1 MKNKYSLVRVRA
13 SRRRFIPGILATA
26 IAMALAMKP
35 AQAASG
41 SWNVD
46 AAGNWSTAAS
56 WNPAVVP
63 GTAEGDVINLQF
75 DLTAARTVTINSVS
89 VTAGDLNIGDATA
102 PAFGYTLARTGT
114 LVLNLN
120 NTGTTAANIDFTAD
134 AANTISAPITLV
146 DNGIIRSNVASSQTL
161 SGIISGASK
170 TLTFNNDTNGTAN
183 AAGTNLGQFTL
194 SGANT
199 YTGGTSISDVRV
211 ATGVAA
217 GFGTGAISVTGA
229 GQVFL
234 TADVTIANAIT
245 LNSTNWNESSGT
257 FGALRLDNGT
267 VSGAITLA
275 RNTSIGSNNSNRNT
289 ISGAIAGAANLTKL
303 QGGLIV
309 LTGNNTYTGMTI
321 VNNGVLRLGAVN
333 AINGSYAVVVEN
345 PANNAASDT
354 NALQLSGGFSYG
366 AGKTLTLRNNATA
379 NIANARVA
387 LENQAGNNTWAGNII
402 IDGGAN
408 QAITSS
414 AGVLTIDGN
423 ISQSAI
429 PSTQLFIRGGAT
441 GIINGTFNLGTATL
455 AKTDTG
461 TWTINSG
468 GNVQGNVILGNG
480 TLVLNNNNAV
490 LPTAALTLGE
500 GNGNVTRVTINA
512 GFSQGFASIV
522 NAPTTTGAQI
532 IDGAGTLDVGAAGI
546 NVTVTDSAVAN
557 DLTISSL
564 IGGAGNLT
572 KLGAGNLVLNST
584 STAPVVAVA
593 GTVSGTGTLASL
605 NMATGTTLSPGTA
618 STAGTLTVGN
628 LTLADGTLTMNLGSL
643 GNDLIQVTGSATQ
656 SGSTAIAV
664 VPNGTLNTASTFYPV
679 IAYTGTTPG
688 TAGFTITGLPPR
700 ALASVTDSG
709 TAIGITAT
717 NDRVVWTGNTTSTWA
732 VSPDVNWELESTPA
746 TDVDFMSLDSVVF
759 NNVGLAWKEVA
770 LGGTVDPS
778 AVEFAHTSDTYT
790 MSAST
795 LSGAPGMPLKISG
808 AGGTTVFTMPATFT
822 GPTTISAGTLEIDH
836 DGGSL
841 TGTSGVDIAAGGV
854 FRLTDDDGDIAFN
867 RVLSGAGAV
876 VINPITSSGAAAASR
891 NVTLSGVSPS
901 YTGQITLASPANA
914 GSARLQAGPTVVGG
928 ASIVVQNE
936 NQFYAT
942 SNVSYSNNITITG
955 DGYNDALGSIGAL
968 RMDGGVTWNGTTTVT
983 GTAGNSAGTAYDARI
998 ASNGGTNT
1006 IAGSIS
1012 GGDVNFWVYNNTQA
1026 FIRLTAANSYG
1037 DTIIGGADNTVASGV
1052 NSVTLGNGE
1061 AAPTNTT
1068 ATLGTGDIYLVAGNN
1083 AAPRQAIL
1091 RINRADG
1098 YTLGT
1103 GQDIFGVATASA
1115 QLVNGAQLLIDT
1127 TGTGFTVGANTI
1139 DLADGTSGGQ
1149 IRVAQLSNN
1158 SVMNIGT
1165 GSTIDTGFLRVG
1177 ENTGLSGT
1185 INQTAGSVNALIDI
1199 RVGHFT
1205 TNLST
1210 YNFSGGT
1217 ITLPTTPASE
1227 PSAAA
1232 EVSGALYVGV
1242 DGTGIF
1248 NQTNGTLNAAG
1259 IVLDNRGDTA
1269 GNDQFNL
1276 SGGTVELRNS
1286 YGIVGRNISA
1296 TVALNGG
1303 TIKNVGTGVD
1313 VAINATTITTSGSTT
1328 LDTNGA
1334 TNKFSLMS
1342 SITGSGTLTSSGGG
1356 VIELEPDI
1364 NTTKTSVST
1373 GTGTQS
1379 ISAILAGTSA
1389 VTKLGTGT
1397 TILSAANTYSGAT
1410 TVSAGNLG
1418 ITGSLANSDVTVAT
1432 AATISGEGSVKSLT
1446 FGTGS
1451 TTLVAD
1457 GLTTGALTS
1466 TGTLTVNGI
1475 VSVDLAAVPSG
1486 AVTVLTH
1493 GGTSAASANFT
1504 LTNPT
1509 NYRNTTFVVG
1519 TNDVTI
1525 DVNKKTLAWDGTTAT
1540 WEIAGTQNDWN
1551 GGANDNYFDGDD
1563 VVFDGTYVTA
1573 DQAIT
1578 LGVNVE
1584 PSSVT
1589 VGGNDWAYSIT
1600 GTGGILGSTKLVK
1613 NGTNTLTLGGANN
1626 FTGGIALNA
1635 GRLEV
1640 ATAATQALGGTGSIK
1655 ILADAQLDLNGVNL
1669 DVTRSYSL
1677 DIAGDG
1683 TDGSGAIRNDTAV
1696 INQNSRI
1703 INLVLSDDASVGAYG
1718 GTLPNGNRFDMA
1730 LGGTITGNG
1739 HTLTKLG
1746 DALIGLRGPATD
1758 ISFDVNAGTLRAEDS
1773 DLAFGSTGVFVNGGA
1788 TIDTWGNRTLAVPVT
1803 FADGARLT
1811 SSSGT
1816 ANWNGVMTL
1825 EGAVNMGGDANA
1837 IINQAFA
1844 ETGTGLFTKSGLGTL
1859 VLPVANTF
1867 DRKFNVTGTGIL
1879 RIAADSS
1886 LGVAPSTPSADAI
1899 TLQQGGRIQ
1908 GGNGTVGVDLTID
1921 PNRGVTLAGGDGGF
1935 HAWTGFTI
1943 NYAGLI
1949 TGSGN
1954 LAKTDSG
1961 VFNYTGTS
1969 NHTGTTIANG
1979 GTFNLNAATI
1989 SSTSAVR
1996 GLTGTLNVNAGSTVT
2011 TTRLITADGDGAK
2024 SIVNLNGGTVNVT
2037 GAINT
2042 DDTAASLLIGHW
2054 GANGASSVFNISGGT
2069 LNAVGAEMKMGWD
2082 TSIASVTQTGGT
2094 VNILG
2099 VDFANGRNNNASY
2112 NLIGGELNLG
2122 ASGIQGNAAKQLNVG
2137 GATIGAFADWT
2148 SSQATTLTGVN
2159 GNLTVNTLDS
2169 VDDTTA
2175 RTVTWAGAMSGV
2187 GGLVKTG
2194 AGTLNLNALNSYT
2207 GNTVVNEGTLSLN
2220 VAGGA
2225 TGTIRGSLTANTG
2238 TLVRFNAGDVTG
2250 YDATTRLHTI
2260 NLVGAEMNIAVITN
2274 QTLGRAAINMTGAS
2288 ITGIAGSNLDFFNGD
2303 GTTNSRVN
2311 SLASATTSTISG
2323 TQLSIRQTGGVTFN
2337 VEDGTTSSGV
2347 DLQVSS
2353 VIAINGLFLN
2363 QPLIKAGAGTLELA
2377 GVNTYN
2383 SNTLVN
2389 DGTLILADNGR
2400 LTFTVTDAANN
2411 SISGA
2416 GAAELNGDFAIN
2428 TAATTVAI
2436 GSWVLENVTS
2446 LTGAYGSS
2454 FQVVNP
2460 DGSPWTDAGANK
2472 WTRVDGAK
2480 LWTFDETTGALTVGP
2495 NDPFVDWATSY
2506 GLTGG
2511 DAAKGADPDGDGE
2524 ANLLEFATNSN
2535 PTSGSSR
2542 SRVYGKMHGIGA
2554 DNVLTYTVAVRT
2566 AATFAAAG
2574 SKQEATKDSVKYSI
2588 EASDDLSTWS
2598 SVVVTEVTG
2607 GDATAVRAA
2616 ITPALPTL
2624 DSGWEWRTFRTDDG
2638 AAIDAKDFIR
2648 LQVSTT
2654 P

>member
-217 GFGTGAISVTGA
+217 GFGTGAIGVTGA
-229 GQVFL
+229 GQVYL

-257 FGALRLDNGT
+257 FGALRLDNGA
-267 VSGAITLA
+267 VSGAITMA
-275 RNTSIGSNNSNRNT
+275 RNTSIGSNNNNRNT

-321 VNNGVLRLGAVN
+321 VNNGILRLGAVN

-387 LENQAGNNTWAGNII
+387 LENQAGNNAWAGNII

-423 ISQSAI
+423 ISQSAN

-512 GFSQGFASIV
+512 GFSQGFASIA

-546 NVTVTDSAVAN
+546 NVTVTDTTAAE

-584 STAPVVAVA
+584 SAAPVVALA
-593 GTVSGTGTLASL
+593 GSISGTGTLASL
-605 NMATGTTLSPGTA
+605 DMATGTILSPGTA
-618 STAGTLTVGN
+618 TTAGALTVGD
-628 LTLADGTLTMNLGSL
+628 LTLTDGTLAMSLGSL
-643 GNDLIQVTGSATQ
+643 GNDLIQVTGSVTQ
-656 SGSTAIAV
+656 SGSTAISV

-700 ALASVTDSG
+700 ALATVTDSG

-717 NDRVVWTGNTTSTWA
+717 NDRVVWTGFTSSTWS
-732 VSPDVNWELESTPA
+732 VSPDINWELESTPA
-746 TDVDFMSLDSVVF
+746 TDVDYVSLDSVVF
-759 NNVGLAWKEVA
+759 NNAGLEYKDVA
-770 LGGTVDPS
+770 LSGTVDPS

-790 MSAST
+790 MTGST

-808 AGGTTVFTMPATFT
+808 AGGTTVFAMPATFT
-822 GPTTISAGTLEIDH
+822 GPTSISAGTLEIDY

-841 TGTSGVDIAAGGV
+841 TGTSGVGIAAGGV
-854 FRLTDDDGDIAFN
+854 LRLTDDDGDIAFN
-867 RVLSGAGAV
+867 RVLSGAGDV

-914 GSARLQAGPTVVGG
+914 GSARLQAAPAVLGG
-928 ASIVVQNE
+928 ASLVVQNE

-942 SNVSYSNNITITG
+942 SNVSYNTNITLTG
-955 DGYNDALGSIGAL
+955 NGFNDASGSIGAL

-983 GTAGNSAGTAYDARI
+983 GTPGDSAGTAYDARI
-998 ASNGGTNT
+998 GAITANGVSVISG
-1006 IAGSIS
+1006 AIS
-1012 GGDVNFWVYNNTQA
+1012 GGDVNFWGYLATSVFFRVTGP
-1026 FIRLTAANSYG
+1026 NSYG
-1037 DTIIGGADNTVASGV
+1037 DTIIGGADNVSAGGVVSLTV
-1052 NSVTLGNGE
+1052 GNGE
-1061 AAPTNTT
+1061 AVPTNTT

-1083 AAPRQAIL
+1083 ATTHQSIL

-1139 DLADGTSGGQ
+1139 DLADATSGGQ

-1165 GSTIDTGFLRVG
+1165 GSVVDTGFLRAG
-1177 ENTGLSGT
+1177 ENSNLSGT
-1185 INQTAGSVNALIDI
+1185 INQTGGSVNALVDI
-1199 RVGHFT
+1199 RVGHYGGAI
-1205 TNLST
+1205 ST

-1217 ITLPTTPASE
+1217 IALPTTPASE

-1248 NQTNGTLNAAG
+1248 NQTNGTLNVAG
-1259 IVLDNRGDTA
+1259 IVLDNRADTA

-1313 VAINATTITTSGSTT
+1313 VAINATNINTSGSTT

-1342 SITGSGTLTSSGGG
+1342 SIMGSGTLTTSGDG
-1356 VIELEPDI
+1356 VIELEPDS

-1379 ISAILAGTSA
+1379 ISAILAGSSA
-1389 VTKLGTGT
+1389 VTKIGTGT
-1397 TILSAANTYSGAT
+1397 STLSATNTYSGAT
-1410 TVSAGNLG
+1410 TVSAGRLN

-1432 AATISGEGSVKSLT
+1432 GATLGGEGSAKTIS
-1446 FGTGS
+1446 FGAAS
-1451 TTLVAD
+1451 TNLAID
-1457 GLTTGALTS
+1457 GTTRGALTS
-1466 TGTLTVNGI
+1466 TGTLSVAGI
-1475 VSVDLAAVPSG
+1475 VTVDLTAVSPG
-1486 AVTVLTH
+1486 VVTVLNH
-1493 GGTSAASANFT
+1493 GGTSATSANFA
-1504 LTNPT
+1504 LANPT
-1509 NYRNTTFVVG
+1509 AYRNSTFVVG

-1525 DVNKKTLAWDGTTAT
+1525 DVNKKTLTWDGTTAT
-1540 WEIAGTQNDWN
+1540 WEIGGSDNDWN
-1551 GGANDNYFDGDD
+1551 DASNDNYFQGDD
-1563 VVFDGTYVTA
+1563 VVFDETYVTT
-1573 DQAIT
+1573 DQTVTMTGA
-1578 LGVNVE
+1578 LA
-1584 PSSVT
+1584 PSSIIVN
-1589 VGGNDWAYSIT
+1589 NDEWKYTIT
-1600 GTGGILGSTKLVK
+1600 GSGISGTTGIVK
-1613 NGTNTLTLGGANN
+1613 NGIWDLDLGGANT
-1626 FTGGIALNA
+1626 FTGA
-1635 GRLEV
+1635 V
-1640 ATAATQALGGTGSIK
+1640 AINGGVVKMLSTTALGANTANVTIASGG
-1655 ILADAQLDLNGVNL
+1655 ALDLGSLTANAINL
-1669 DVTRSYSL
+1669 GARSVT
-1677 DIAGDG
+1677 IAGAG
-1683 TDGSGAIRNDTAV
+1683 IGSGAI
-1696 INQNSRI
+1696 INSGANIQQNAFA
-1703 INLVLSDDASVGAYG
+1703 NVALSADASIG
-1718 GTLPNGNRFDMA
+1718 GTGRFDIR
-1730 LGGTITGNG
+1730 GTTSVLDLAGY
-1739 HTLTKLG
+1739 TLTKLG
-1746 DALIGLRGPATD
+1746 SNQVYVTVDGTVTSGNAE
-1758 ISFDVNAGTLRAEDS
+1758 VNAGTL
-1773 DLAFGSTGVFVNGGA
+1773 AFWNGTVQGTGNIQSNTGGILEVSNTAAGKFTRQVTLNGGA
-1788 TIDTWGNRTLAVPVT
+1788 LTSLSASTLSGSVIYTAASTITNTSDITLAGPITEV
-1803 FADGARLT
+1803 
-1811 SSSGT
+1811 SGPFDLVKT
-1816 ANWNGVMTL
+1816 
-1825 EGAVNMGGDANA
+1825 GG
-1837 IINQAFA
+1837 
-1844 ETGTGLFTKSGLGTL
+1844 GTL
-1859 VLPVANTF
+1859 VISGTNDLTGKV
-1867 DRKFNVTGTGIL
+1867 NVSTGIL
-1879 RIAADSS
+1879 RVGSDAQ
-1886 LGVAPSTPSADAI
+1886 LGAAPSTPVADAI
-1899 TLQQGGRIQ
+1899 TLQSGGRIQ
-1908 GGNGTVGVDLTID
+1908 GGSTVGNDLTID
-1921 PNRGVTLAGGDGGF
+1921 PNRGVTLVSGDGGF

-1943 NYAGLI
+1943 NYAGAI
-1949 TGSGN
+1949 TGAGN
-1954 LAKTDSG
+1954 LVKTDAG
-1961 VFNYTGTS
+1961 IFNYTGTS
-1969 NHTGTTIANG
+1969 NHTGTTVANG
-1979 GTFNLNAATI
+1979 GVFNLNAASI
-1989 SSTSAVR
+1989 SSTSIVR
-1996 GLTGTLNVNAGSTVT
+1996 GLTGTLNINTGSTVT
-2011 TTRLITADGDGAK
+2011 SSKLITADGDGAK
-2024 SIVNLNGGTVNVT
+2024 SIVNLNGGTLNLT
-2037 GAINT
+2037 GTDNT
-2042 DDTAASLLIGHW
+2042 DTTAASLLIGHW

-2069 LNAVGAEMKMGWD
+2069 LNAAGAEMKMGWD
-2082 TSIASVTQTGGT
+2082 SNIVSLTQSGGT
-2094 VNILG
+2094 VNLLG
-2099 VDFANGRNNNASY
+2099 LDFANGRNNNASY

-2148 SSQATTLTGVN
+2148 SNQVTTLTGVN

-2175 RTVTWAGAMSGV
+2175 RTVTLSGAMSGV
-2187 GGLVKTG
+2187 GGLVKIG
-2194 AGTLNLNALNSYT
+2194 AGTLNLGATNSYT

-2225 TGTIRGSLTANTG
+2225 TGVIRGSLTANTG

-2323 TQLSIRQTGGVTFN
+2323 TQLKIRQTGGVTFN
-2337 VEDGTTSSGV
+2337 VQSGTTASGV
-2347 DLQVSS
+2347 DLSVTS
-2353 VIAINGLFLN
+2353 VIAQDAAYLN
-2363 QPLIKAGAGTLELA
+2363 QPLIKAGAGKLSL
-2377 GVNTYN
+2377 GGLNTYT

-2389 DGTLILADNGR
+2389 EGTLELASAGR
-2400 LTFTVTDAANN
+2400 LTFVVTDAANN

-2416 GAAELNGDFAIN
+2416 GTAELNGEFAIN
-2428 TAATTVAI
+2428 TAATTVTS

-2446 LTGAYGSS
+2446 LTGEYGST
-2454 FQVVNP
+2454 FKVVNP

-2480 LWTFDETTGALTVGP
+2480 LWTFDETTGALTVGL

-2506 GLTGG
+2506 GLTGD
-2511 DAAKGADPDGDGE
+2511 DAAKGADSDGDGE

-2542 SRVYGKMHGIGA
+2542 SRVYGKMHTLGS
-2554 DNVLTYTVAVRT
+2554 DNVLTYTVAVRS

-2574 SKQEATKDSVKYSI
+2574 SKQEATKDSVKYTI
-2588 EASDDLSTWS
+2588 EASDDLSTWT
-2598 SVVVTEVTG
+2598 SVVVTEVTA

-2624 DSGWEWRTFRTDDG
+2624 DTGWEWRTFRTDG
-2638 AAIDAKDFIR
+2638 AAAIDAKDFIR
-2648 LQVSTT
+2648 LQVTEA

>member
-217 GFGTGAISVTGA
+217 GFGTGAIGVTGA
-229 GQVFL
+229 GQVYL

-267 VSGAITLA
+267 VSGAITMA
-275 RNTSIGSNNSNRNT
+275 RNTSIGSNNNNRNT

-321 VNNGVLRLGAVN
+321 VNNGLLRLGGAN
-333 AINGSYAVVVEN
+333 AINGSYAVLVEN
-345 PANNAASDT
+345 STNPGTLDT
-354 NALQLSGGFSYG
+354 NALQLAGGFSYG
-366 AGKTLTLRNNATA
+366 AGKTLTLRNNSTT
-379 NIANARVA
+379 NVANARSV
-387 LENQAGNNTWAGNII
+387 LENQSGNNTWAGNII

-423 ISQSAI
+423 ISQSAT

-455 AKTDTG
+455 AKTDVG
-461 TWTINSG
+461 TWTINSS

-512 GFSQGFASIV
+512 GFSQGFASIA

-546 NVTVTDSAVAN
+546 NVTVTDTTAAE

-584 STAPVVAVA
+584 SAAPVVALA
-593 GTVSGTGTLASL
+593 GSISGTGTLASL
-605 NMATGTTLSPGTA
+605 DMATGTILSPGTA
-618 STAGTLTVGN
+618 TTAGTLTVGD
-628 LTLADGTLTMNLGSL
+628 LTLADGTLAMSLGSL
-643 GNDLIQVTGSATQ
+643 GNDLIQVTGSVTQ

-717 NDRVVWTGNTTSTWA
+717 NDRVVWTGFTSSIWS
-732 VSPDVNWELESTPA
+732 VSPDINWELESTPA
-746 TDVDFMSLDSVVF
+746 TDVDYVSLDSVVF
-759 NNVGLAWKEVA
+759 NNAGLEYKDVA
-770 LGGTVDPS
+770 LSGTVDPS

-790 MSAST
+790 MTGST

-808 AGGTTVFTMPATFT
+808 AGGTTVFAMPATFT
-822 GPTTISAGTLEIDH
+822 GPTSISAGTLEIDY

-841 TGTSGVDIAAGGV
+841 TGTSGVGIAAGGV
-854 FRLTDDDGDIAFN
+854 LRLTDDDGDIAFN
-867 RVLSGAGAV
+867 RVLSGAGDV

-914 GSARLQAGPTVVGG
+914 GSARLQAAPAVLGG
-928 ASIVVQNE
+928 ASLVVQNE

-942 SNVSYSNNITITG
+942 SNVSYNTNITLTG
-955 DGYNDALGSIGAL
+955 NGFNDASGSIGAL

-983 GTAGNSAGTAYDARI
+983 GTPGDSAGTAYDARI
-998 ASNGGTNT
+998 GAITANGVSVISG
-1006 IAGSIS
+1006 AIS
-1012 GGDVNFWVYNNTQA
+1012 GGDVNFWGYLATSVFFRVTG
-1026 FIRLTAANSYG
+1026 ANSYG
-1037 DTIIGGADNTVASGV
+1037 DTIIGGADNVSAGGV
-1052 NSVTLGNGE
+1052 VSLTLGNGE
-1061 AAPTNTT
+1061 AVPTNTT

-1083 AAPRQAIL
+1083 ATTHQSIL

-1139 DLADGTSGGQ
+1139 DLADGTNGGQ
-1149 IRVAQLSNN
+1149 IRVAQLANN
-1158 SVMNIGT
+1158 SSMNIGT
-1165 GSTIDTGFLRVG
+1165 DSVVDTGFLRVG
-1177 ENTGLSGT
+1177 EASGIAGT
-1185 INQTAGSVNALIDI
+1185 INQSGGAVSALQDI
-1199 RVGHFT
+1199 RVGHYS
-1205 TNLST
+1205 NNIST
-1210 YNFSGGT
+1210 YNLSSGNIALT
-1217 ITLPTTPASE
+1217 ATPAGE

-1232 EVSGALYVGV
+1232 EVNGVLYVGI

-1248 NQTNGTLNAAG
+1248 NQSGGTLNAAA
-1259 IVLDNRGDTA
+1259 IVLDNRVATA
-1269 GNDQFNL
+1269 GDDQFNL

-1286 YGIVGRNISA
+1286 YGIVGRNTSA
-1296 TVALNGG
+1296 TLALNGG

-1313 VAINATTITTSGSTT
+1313 VAINATNITTPGSTT

-1342 SITGSGTLTSSGGG
+1342 SIVGSGTLTTSGDG
-1356 VIELEPDI
+1356 VIELEPDS

-1389 VTKLGTGT
+1389 VTKIGTGT
-1397 TILSAANTYSGAT
+1397 STLSATNTYSGST
-1410 TVSAGNLG
+1410 TVSAGRLN

-1432 AATISGEGSVKSLT
+1432 GATLGGEGSAKTIS
-1446 FGTGS
+1446 FGAAS
-1451 TTLVAD
+1451 TNLAID
-1457 GLTTGALTS
+1457 GTTSGALTS
-1466 TGTLTVNGI
+1466 TGTLSVAGI
-1475 VSVDLAAVPSG
+1475 VTVDLTAVSPG
-1486 AVTVLTH
+1486 VVTVLNH
-1493 GGTSAASANFT
+1493 GGTSATSANFA
-1504 LTNPT
+1504 LANPT
-1509 NYRNTTFVVG
+1509 AYRNSTFVVG

-1525 DVNKKTLAWDGTTAT
+1525 DVNKKTLIWDGSTAT
-1540 WEIAGTQNDWN
+1540 WEIGGSDNDWN
-1551 GGANDNYFDGDD
+1551 DTANDNYFQGDD
-1563 VVFDGTYVTA
+1563 VVFDETYVTT
-1573 DQAIT
+1573 DQTVTMTGA
-1578 LGVNVE
+1578 LA
-1584 PSSVT
+1584 PSSIIVN
-1589 VGGNDWAYSIT
+1589 NDEWKYTIT
-1600 GTGGILGSTKLVK
+1600 GSGISGTTGIVK
-1613 NGTNTLTLGGANN
+1613 NGIWDLDLGGANT
-1626 FTGGIALNA
+1626 FTGA
-1635 GRLEV
+1635 V
-1640 ATAATQALGGTGSIK
+1640 AINGGVVKMLSTTALGANTANVTIASGG
-1655 ILADAQLDLNGVNL
+1655 ALDLGSLTANAINL
-1669 DVTRSYSL
+1669 GARSVT
-1677 DIAGDG
+1677 IAGAG
-1683 TDGSGAIRNDTAV
+1683 IGSGAI
-1696 INQNSRI
+1696 INSGANIQQNAFA
-1703 INLVLSDDASVGAYG
+1703 NVALSADASIG
-1718 GTLPNGNRFDMA
+1718 GTGRFDIR
-1730 LGGTITGNG
+1730 GTTSVLDLAGY
-1739 HTLTKLG
+1739 TLTKLG
-1746 DALIGLRGPATD
+1746 SNQVYVTVDGTVTSGNAE
-1758 ISFDVNAGTLRAEDS
+1758 VNAGTL
-1773 DLAFGSTGVFVNGGA
+1773 AFWNGTVQGTGNIQSNTGGILEVSNTAAGKFTRQVTLNGGA
-1788 TIDTWGNRTLAVPVT
+1788 LTSQSASTLSGSVIYTAASTITNTSDITLAGPITEV
-1803 FADGARLT
+1803 
-1811 SSSGT
+1811 SGPFDLVKT
-1816 ANWNGVMTL
+1816 
-1825 EGAVNMGGDANA
+1825 GG
-1837 IINQAFA
+1837 
-1844 ETGTGLFTKSGLGTL
+1844 GTL
-1859 VLPVANTF
+1859 VISGTNDLTGKV
-1867 DRKFNVTGTGIL
+1867 NVSTGIL
-1879 RIAADSS
+1879 RVGIDTQ
-1886 LGVAPSTPSADAI
+1886 LGAAPSTPVADAI
-1899 TLQQGGRIQ
+1899 TLQSGGRIQ
-1908 GGNGTVGVDLTID
+1908 GGSTVGNDLTID
-1921 PNRGVTLAGGDGGF
+1921 PNRGVTLASGDGGF
-1935 HAWTGFTI
+1935 HAWSEFTI
-1943 NYAGLI
+1943 NYGGAI
-1949 TGSGN
+1949 TGAGN
-1954 LAKTDSG
+1954 LTKTDAG
-1961 VFNYTGTS
+1961 IFNYTGTS
-1969 NHTGTTIANG
+1969 NHTGTTVANG
-1979 GTFNLNAATI
+1979 GVFNLNAASI
-1989 SSTSAVR
+1989 SSTSIVR
-1996 GLTGTLNVNAGSTVT
+1996 GLTGTLNINTGSTVT
-2011 TTRLITADGDGAK
+2011 SSKLITADGGGAK
-2024 SIVNLNGGTVNVT
+2024 SIVNLNGGTLNVT
-2037 GAINT
+2037 GAVNT
-2042 DDTAASLLIGHW
+2042 DTTAASLLIGHW

-2069 LNAVGAEMKMGWD
+2069 LNAAGAEMKMGWD
-2082 TSIASVTQTGGT
+2082 SNIVSLTQSGGI
-2094 VNILG
+2094 VNLLG
-2099 VDFANGRNNNASY
+2099 LDFANGRNNNASY

-2148 SSQATTLTGVN
+2148 SNQATTLTGVN

-2175 RTVTWAGAMSGV
+2175 RTVTLSGAMSGV

-2194 AGTLNLNALNSYT
+2194 AGTLNLGATNSYT

-2225 TGTIRGSLTANTG
+2225 TGVIRGSLTANTG
-2238 TLVRFNAGDVTG
+2238 TIVRFNAGDVTG
-2250 YDATTRLHTI
+2250 YDATNRLHTI
-2260 NLVGAEMNIAVITN
+2260 NLVGAEMNIAVAGAGLN

-2288 ITGIAGSNLDFFNGD
+2288 ITGVAGSNLDFFNGD

-2337 VEDGTTSSGV
+2337 VEDGITSSGV

-2353 VIAINGLFLN
+2353 VIAINGAFLN

-2411 SISGA
+2411 SISGV
-2416 GAAELNGDFAIN
+2416 GTAELNGEFAIN
-2428 TAATTVAI
+2428 TTATTVTT

-2446 LTGAYGSS
+2446 LTGAYGST
-2454 FQVVNP
+2454 FKVVNP

-2480 LWTFDETTGALTVGP
+2480 LWTFDETTGALSVSL
-2495 NDPFVDWATSY
+2495 NDPYVEWATSY
-2506 GLTGG
+2506 GLMGD
-2511 DAAKGADPDGDGE
+2511 DAAKSADPDGDGE

-2535 PTSGSSR
+2535 PIIGSSR
-2542 SRVYGKMHGIGA
+2542 SRVYGKMHTLGA
-2554 DNVLTYTVAVRT
+2554 DNVLTYTVAVRSP
-2566 AATFAAAG
+2566 ATFAAAG
-2574 SKQEATKDSVKYSI
+2574 SKQEATKDSVKYTI

-2624 DSGWEWRTFRTDDG
+2624 DSGWEWRTFRTDG
-2638 AAIDAKDFIR
+2638 AAAIDAKDFIR
-2648 LQVSTT
+2648 LQVTEA